1 MLREISIYCNLFC
14 HNKLILVHAFN
25 ISCSCTLS
33 PKIQTAKPVDTYN
46 GDKNSAGIDN
56 GFTSNNVEGESH
68 NVSRPDCIEETSEAK
83 EVTAKQHC
91 KRMDGAEK
99 GDQTSNDIDET
110 NVAEQDTAKHSKR
123 TDGAEKGDQTISNDP
138 DETVAEHDTTKRC
151 KRKNGAE
158 KGDQNND
165 PENSTKDHSKH
176 KDTSTEEAAQKG
188 DATKDVGAKND
199 CGRDFDRNS
208 NEDAADTIGVSTC

>member
-99 GDQTSNDIDET
+99 GDQT
-110 NVAEQDTAKHSKR
+110 
-123 TDGAEKGDQTISNDP
+123 ISNDP

-165 PENSTKDHSKH
+165 PENSTRDHSKH